1 MYLLT
6 NWGTLCHFP
15 LKKAIENKIA
25 GDKEPLLAPM
35 KVRKLE
41 LPRDSLITNSTAIA
55 GYFHCD
61 NECSEQ

>member
-1 MYLLT
+1 MP
-6 NWGTLCHFP
+6 FP
-15 LKKAIENKIA
+15 FKKKAIENKIA

-61 NECSEQ
+61 NGCSEQ